1 MTAAALSTAVQ
12 TRFGSDILIQLS
24 NSVSTATT
32 INTTVL
38 TAACEDAIGEF
49 ERVTTIAHD
58 TSNASHLSVLIKGVL
73 YFLEYYKSRDS
84 AVSNNRGK
92 DFFLAC
98 NGLKKGAYLDVA
110 TNSNLTV
117 KRESSGSMSDMDKLK
132 TIWPNNRVGSNV
144 ITGVI
149 EP

>member
-24 NSVSTATT
+24 NSTSSATS
-32 INTTVL
+32 INTSVL
-38 TAACEDAIGEF
+38 TAACEDAIGDF
-49 ERVTTIAHD
+49 ERITTIAHD

-98 NGLKKGAYLDVA
+98 NGLKKGCYSDIA

-117 KRESSGSMSDMDKLK
+117 KREASGTLADMDKTK
-132 TIWPNNRVGSNV
+132 TIWSSNRIGTNT
-144 ITGVI
+144 IANTI